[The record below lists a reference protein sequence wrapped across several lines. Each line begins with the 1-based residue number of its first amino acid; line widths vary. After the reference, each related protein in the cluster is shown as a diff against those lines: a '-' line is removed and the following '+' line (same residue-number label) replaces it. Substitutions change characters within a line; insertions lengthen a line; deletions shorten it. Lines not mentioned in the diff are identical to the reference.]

1 MKYIVIGLGYFGS
14 ALAARLTSMGN
25 EVIGVDRD
33 FQKIEAVKDRITH
46 TIAIDSTDLKA
57 INTLPLDETDVVI
70 VAIGEDFGASL
81 MTMALLKQL
90 EVKRLICRAISPLH
104 KGIIEAMGVGEVIM
118 PEQESAEHLA
128 AVLDMKNVLNT
139 FELADG
145 YGIVE
150 VIVPTNLEGRTIG
163 EIDFRGN
170 YRLNIVTIKKKVV
183 KKNIIRVN
191 KETYVVAGVV
201 TPETKLDTD
210 DIIVLF
216 GASADLRDFL
226 KKRDEI

>member
-1 MKYIVIGLGYFGS
+1 MKYIVVGLGYFGS
-14 ALAARLTSMGN
+14 ALAIRLTSMGN

-33 FQKIEAVKDRITH
+33 FQKVEAVKDRITH
-46 TIAIDSTDLKA
+46 AIAMDSTDLKA
-57 INTLPLDETDVVI
+57 INTLPLNETDVVI
-70 VAIGEDFGASL
+70 VAIGEDAGASL

-150 VIVPTNLEGRTIG
+150 VQVPQNLEGQTIG

-170 YRLNIVTIKKKVV
+170 YRLNIVTIKKKMV
-183 KKNIIRVN
+183 KKNIIGIN
-191 KETYVVAGVV
+191 KETYVVVGVV
-201 TPETKLDTD
+201 TPETKLGTD

-216 GASADLRDFL
+216 GATTDLRDFL
-226 KKRDEI
+226 KKREEI

>member
-14 ALAARLTSMGN
+14 ALAIRLTSMGN
-25 EVIGVDRD
+25 EVIGIDRD

-46 TIAIDSTDLKA
+46 CVGMDSTDLKA
-57 INTLPLDETDVVI
+57 LSTLPLEDTDVVI

-81 MTMALLKQL
+81 MTMALLKQVN
-90 EVKRLICRAISPLH
+90 VKRLICRAISPLH

-128 AVLDMKNVLNT
+128 EVLDMKNVLNT
-139 FELADG
+139 FELAEG
-145 YGIVE
+145 HGIVE
-150 VIVPTNLEGRTIG
+150 VRVPANLGGRTIG

-170 YRLNIVTIKKKVV
+170 YRLNIVTIKKKQM
-183 KKNIIRVN
+183 KKNIIGVS
-191 KETYVVAGVV
+191 KETYVVTGVV
-201 TPETKLDTD
+201 TPDTRLETE

-216 GASADLRDFL
+216 GASNDLRDFL
-226 KKRDEI
+226 KKREEI

>member
-1 MKYIVIGLGYFGS
+1 MKYIVVGLGYFGS
-14 ALAARLTSMGN
+14 ALAIRLTSMGN

-33 FQKIEAVKDRITH
+33 FQKVEAVKDRITH
-46 TIAIDSTDLKA
+46 AIAMDSTDLKA
-57 INTLPLDETDVVI
+57 INTLPLNETDVVI
-70 VAIGEDFGASL
+70 VAIGEDAGASL

-150 VIVPTNLEGRTIG
+150 VQVPQNLEGQTIG

-170 YRLNIVTIKKKVV
+170 YRLNIVTIKKKMV
-183 KKNIIRVN
+183 KKNIIGIN
-191 KETYVVAGVV
+191 KETYVVVGVV
-201 TPETKLDTD
+201 TPETKLGTD

-216 GASADLRDFL
+216 GATTDLRDFL
-226 KKRDEI
+226 KRREEI